1 MCTPDNFKL
10 TDTPTPSTSLSDKRH
25 KSFPF
30 LNRLDLRATWTNAKQ
45 NLTVAGYVNNVL
57 DDVAVLQVLR
67 NSEGEHFRQSA
78 GTTLPRAYGVEVTLN
93 FGGN

>member
-57 DDVAVLQVLR
+57 DDVAALQVLR
-67 NSEGEHFRQSA
+67 NSKASISVS
-78 GTTLPRAYGVEVTLN
+78 LPAPPYLARMVLKLP
-93 FGGN
+93 